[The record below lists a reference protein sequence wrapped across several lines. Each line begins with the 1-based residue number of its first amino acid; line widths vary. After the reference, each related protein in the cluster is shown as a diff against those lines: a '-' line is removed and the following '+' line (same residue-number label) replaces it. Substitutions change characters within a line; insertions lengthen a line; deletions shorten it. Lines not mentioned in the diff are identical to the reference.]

1 MMSSVLLGLSLASSL
16 IVQTSK
22 ANDLDFWIG
31 QWECDSHQPQE
42 DGKVQ
47 VSKNLAKNTIAKILD
62 DKVIEEN
69 FSMPG
74 FTGKSWSSFD
84 AKTAK
89 WHQTWVDNSGGY
101 LVFEGGKTGSEFVL
115 NQIHPAPTM
124 RMRFTDIKSDS
135 FTWIWESKNE
145 DGTYSLKWRLDYK
158 RVK

>member
-1 MMSSVLLGLSLASSL
+1 MISSVLLGLSLVSSL
-16 IVQTSK
+16 TFQSSK

-47 VSKNLAKNTIAKILD
+47 ITKNLAKNTITKI
-62 DKVIEEN
+62 
-69 FSMPG
+69 
-74 FTGKSWSSFD
+74 
-84 AKTAK
+84 
-89 WHQTWVDNSGGY
+89 QTWVDDSGGY
-101 LVFEGGKTGSEFVL
+101 LVFEGGKAGAEFVL

-124 RMRFTDIKSDS
+124 RMRFTDIKSES
-135 FTWIWESKNE
+135 LTWIWESKNE